1 MHVIVPASLPT
12 FVLHYFQKPPD
23 LSNLYSATKRELAYG
38 GVLCSAF
45 TQLAI
50 SPIHAAI
57 Y

>member
-1 MHVIVPASLPT
+1 MNAMNT
-12 FVLHYFQKPPD
+12 ACRHYFQKPPD
-23 LSNLYSATKRELAYG
+23 RIVHLSNLYSATKTYG

-50 SPIHAAI
+50 SPLHATI